1 MKKAIYLIIA
11 LIGLSAPSCSD
22 SMLDFSPTDSGSG
35 KELLKSASTA
45 IRNLARLSS
54 HFILLSWNVPD
65 SVAAFPHRD
74 MTDEDIIPHFENEGY
89 TVEKY
94 MTARLHVVL
103 KRKDC
108 SVLTRRNL
116 PLINY

>member
-1 MKKAIYLIIA
+1 
-11 LIGLSAPSCSD
+11 
-22 SMLDFSPTDSGSG
+22 
-35 KELLKSASTA
+35 
-45 IRNLARLSS
+45 
-54 HFILLSWNVPD
+54 
-65 SVAAFPHRD
+65 

>member
-1 MKKAIYLIIA
+1 MFAYY
-11 LIGLSAPSCSD
+11 
-22 SMLDFSPTDSGSG
+22 
-35 KELLKSASTA
+35 KE
-45 IRNLARLSS
+45 
-54 HFILLSWNVPD
+54 VGG
-65 SVAAFPHRD
+65 
-74 MTDEDIIPHFENEGY
+74 IPATHFENEGY

-108 SVLTRRNL
+108 CVLTRRNL

>member
-1 MKKAIYLIIA
+1 MA
-11 LIGLSAPSCSD
+11 
-22 SMLDFSPTDSGSG
+22 
-35 KELLKSASTA
+35 
-45 IRNLARLSS
+45 
-54 HFILLSWNVPD
+54 
-65 SVAAFPHRD
+65 VAAFPHRD
-74 MTDEDIIPHFENEGY
+74 MTDEDIILHFENEGY

-108 SVLTRRNL
+108 CVLIRRNL

>member
-1 MKKAIYLIIA
+1 M
-11 LIGLSAPSCSD
+11 
-22 SMLDFSPTDSGSG
+22 
-35 KELLKSASTA
+35 
-45 IRNLARLSS
+45 
-54 HFILLSWNVPD
+54 
-65 SVAAFPHRD
+65 AAFPHRD

-89 TVEKY
+89 IVEKY

-108 SVLTRRNL
+108 CVLTRRNL